1 MNITKITVSELS
13 QEEKNK
19 IYDMYIN
26 TYTYGKQDI
35 WFNTQKKLFKKY
47 PCLITVNNQYD
58 KFYIMYQLMNNYNK
72 ISLIAHN
79 LLNDS
84 ITELFSM
91 LCHLLNN
98 GGYIMEASGAISWKL
113 RKLKTNY
120 FNTKESIETALDIN
134 PNKKNSNKITINP
147 DFLYATNTY
156 SNNAEIKIQK
166 QNMKLNYYYSR
177 TYINSKTGKIYTKYE
192 TLFGNPDSICSFE
205 GKLDCSRDC
214 KPLVN
219 NNLTPKQKGNR
230 FGTKLK
236 KTHKNNSRKNI
247 KKKKSKNLKKY
258 KNFLKNKK

>member
-1 MNITKITVSELS
+1 MNITKITVSELNT
-13 QEEKNK
+13 EEKNK

-26 TYTYGKQDI
+26 TYTYGKQAI
-35 WFNTQKKLFKKY
+35 WFTQEKLFEKY
-47 PCLITVNNQYD
+47 PCLITVNKQYD

-79 LLNDS
+79 LLPDS

-91 LCHLLNN
+91 LYHLLNN
-98 GGYIMEASGAISWKL
+98 AGYIMEASGAVSWKL

-120 FNTKESIETALDIN
+120 FNTKESIEKALDIN
-134 PNKKNSNKITINP
+134 IYNINSDKITINT
-147 DFLYATNTY
+147 DFLYATNTH
-156 SNNAEIKIQK
+156 SNNAEINIQK
-166 QNMKLNYYYSR
+166 KNMKLNYHYSR
-177 TYINSKTGKIYTKYE
+177 THIDSKTGNIYTNYE

-219 NNLTPKQKGNR
+219 NNLTPKQGGNR

-258 KNFLKNKK
+258 KNSLKNKK